1 MIITSN
7 LYKPN
12 VGGVENSL
20 YYLAKSSPEVIIV
33 SSDIGYC
40 EKYKDEE
47 DINVIRYEVSKSKYR
62 LLRFL
67 SHIKSAY
74 LCYRELYLEGH
85 RNVIARYH
93 LNIIILYL
101 CGYRNI
107 AYIVP
112 GVVKNQNV
120 TSNLNDLSSGFL
132 TKARYYID
140 CILQRIA
147 LRLSKIVYVFS
158 ENMIGQVKNIEKK
171 IKPHLVYPGVDPSVF
186 AMRENAGREKTIFIS
201 ICRLV
206 GAKGLQYSIE
216 AFRYLPDE
224 YEYHIYGDG
233 PDYDSLNDLIKK
245 IGLSG
250 KVILKG
256 KTLKPHNAY
265 MCSDYFLLPS
275 IYEPFG
281 QTILEASSCGLPTI
295 AFSSNIANTS
305 TYNILE
311 SYGFYCESLDAKD
324 FAETIVK
331 AIHETND
338 FSRDEIR
345 KRIISNYSWTS
356 LLERVKNDLYNLS

>member
-1 MIITSN
+1 MI
-7 LYKPN
+7 
-12 VGGVENSL
+12 
-20 YYLAKSSPEVIIV
+20 
-33 SSDIGYC
+33 D
-40 EKYKDEE
+40 
-47 DINVIRYEVSKSKYR
+47 
-62 LLRFL
+62 
-67 SHIKSAY
+67 
-74 LCYRELYLEGH
+74 
-85 RNVIARYH
+85 
-93 LNIIILYL
+93 
-101 CGYRNI
+101 
-107 AYIVP
+107 
-112 GVVKNQNV
+112 
-120 TSNLNDLSSGFL
+120 
-132 TKARYYID
+132 
-140 CILQRIA
+140 
-147 LRLSKIVYVFS
+147 
-158 ENMIGQVKNIEKK
+158 QVKNIEKK

-186 AMRENAGREKTIFIS
+186 AMRENSGREKTIFIS

-233 PDYDSLNDLIKK
+233 PDYDSLNDLIKN

-345 KRIISNYSWTS
+345 KR
-356 LLERVKNDLYNLS
+356 